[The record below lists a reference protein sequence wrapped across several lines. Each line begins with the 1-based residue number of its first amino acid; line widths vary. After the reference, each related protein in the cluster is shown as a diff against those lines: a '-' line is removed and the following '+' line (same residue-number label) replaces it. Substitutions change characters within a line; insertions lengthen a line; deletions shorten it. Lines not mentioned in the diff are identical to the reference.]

1 MAFDLS
7 ARITADASGLERAAD
22 QGAKAFDSLGASA
35 KGAAAGAKA
44 LETAT
49 ESTSRST
56 AALTDNSKS
65 LAARQTEAMRAVKT
79 VTTATAQQTIER
91 NRAITTATQTAIAE
105 QRLASATSQA
115 ERSAAAAALASLRL
129 EKAQQSLSRAN
140 GDVTKSANAQQYAI
154 RNVGQQFGDFGLQ
167 VAGGTSVA
175 RAFGQQAGQLGYALS
190 EMGGRLGAVGKFLTG
205 PWGIALTIGAAVL
218 APFVE
223 SLFKTGEAAK
233 AAELG
238 STGLASAQSALGEI
252 FDLTTGKLKKQNS
265 ELAAA
270 NELLRLNARLTAINL
285 RSEALTERASSRKAF
300 DDTGRVSITDRVR
313 GALGSQAGLTGM
325 ILGATTGTDQGRTN
339 AGNLN
344 RVVGDLRAGRTTN
357 EQVLRASER
366 LDFTGTGVTREQ
378 FQKAL
383 LDDVSSQ
390 SKTAIADLIDK
401 SLTDEKL
408 VGALR
413 RDGRTKKPP
422 KPKSTAARDEFGRD
436 AADRLAT
443 IREQFDTTP
452 PVIANVN
459 KQLRQLDDLI
469 DDLGRRK
476 PPNFQQLIDDANA
489 LKPLI
494 ENNLT
499 KPFRDYLKAQDEQ
512 LAVQRL
518 TSAGRVDEANALRV
532 VQQLQAQMGPL
543 TDQQKDSVLATV
555 QAMRA
560 QQRELD
566 VLREKNAKYLEALG
580 GIKGVV
586 EDATQAFVRGDLGQI
601 IKSPRKLLDAF
612 QTLQGRALFDK
623 LFGGLFR
630 DLEDQVN
637 GTSVVKDASD
647 RMAEAVKSANSSI
660 VSLGDAAANAA
671 QRING
676 GASGAAGVSTGASLS
691 SLLAQYKG
699 AAGPGA
705 NGGYADDAGGTISVV
720 GRYRRD
726 PAAFFERALTGIGTK
741 VAGAFTNPET
751 AKKIGS
757 AFGQYSG
764 KALAGAAEG
773 AAISGIARSL
783 GVKLNGAG
791 SSAGGALG
799 GILGGI
805 KGVTSALGPFGAA
818 LTPVLSVVGGLVG
831 NLFTKVKTGSATL
844 GNVGG
849 ASAITG
855 TGGNSASLRASSSGL
870 AGGVASNLDSIVS
883 ALGGSL
889 GNFSVSIGERKGR
902 FVVDRAGQGRVKTG
916 GTGGVVDSYTTAEEA
931 QAVALRDAILDGA
944 VQGIS
949 AAMQAA
955 IRQNSDVNKA
965 VNEAL
970 GVKALESRLKG
981 LNGTLAGIFD
991 TEATSAKERLRL
1003 AKAYGLD
1010 VAAVERDN
1018 VQTRTKLIEDTLK
1031 SRIGGLSS
1039 FLDALK
1045 FGDLAEG
1052 SPVERLAALS
1062 KQIATVQADAE
1073 AGKDGAA
1080 DQLANLLAQKVA
1092 LSRDSFGTAG
1102 AQFSG
1107 DRAGAQSAA
1116 ERVIEMERQ
1125 RVNEAAGVTTAA
1137 QAATTAAVNETNDL
1151 IAIQNAKIDTLIATV
1166 ASLGGVSGAT
1176 PNYGSVLR
1184 TASSL

>member
-7 ARITADASGLERAAD
+7 ARITADASGMVKGASEGEAALLKLEAAEKRLAAAATSLDIAHTKQAEAVGKSAEAQLRATA
-22 QGAKAFDSLGASA
+22 GLASAEARFASA
-35 KGAAAGAKA
+35 KATLAGFSKA
-44 LETAT
+44 
-49 ESTSRST
+49 SN
-56 AALTDNSKS
+56 D
-65 LAARQTEAMRAVKT
+65 
-79 VTTATAQQTIER
+79 VT
-91 NRAITTATQTAIAE
+91 
-105 QRLASATSQA
+105 ASAN
-115 ERSAAAAALASLRL
+115 R
-129 EKAQQSLSRAN
+129 
-140 GDVTKSANAQQYAI
+140 QQYAI

-167 VAGGTSVA
+167 VAGGTSIA

-190 EMGGRLGAVGKFLTG
+190 EMGGRLGKVGAFLTG
-205 PWGIALTIGAAVL
+205 PWGIALTVGAAVL

-223 SLFKTGEAAK
+223 NLFKAGEAAK
-233 AAELG
+233 EVELG
-238 STGLASAQSALGEI
+238 SNGLATAQGALGQI
-252 FDLTTGKLKKQNS
+252 FDLTTGKIKAQNA
-265 ELAAA
+265 ELVASA
-270 NELLRLNARLTAINL
+270 ELLRVNARLAGINL
-285 RSEALTERASSRKAF
+285 RTQAAQAQLNADKTF
-300 DDTGRVSITDRVR
+300 DAAGRQSITDRLTAAGQGAAAGSLAGRARAGGVGAFLGGAFGAAQGLVGGTER
-313 GALGSQAGLTGM
+313 GG
-325 ILGATTGTDQGRTN
+325 TN
-339 AGNLN
+339 AKNIG
-344 RVVGDLRAGRTTN
+344 RVVQGIKSGTIKPEDAI
-357 EQVLRASER
+357 AAAER
-366 LDFTGTGVTREQ
+366 LDFTGTGVDRQSFLEGVRDFASAPALREIA
-378 FQKAL
+378 AL
-383 LDDVSSQ
+383 
-390 SKTAIADLIDK
+390 ADK
-401 SLTDEKL
+401 SLREGEL
-408 VGALR
+408 SSGLR
-413 RDGRTKKPP
+413 QTGRTKKPP

-436 AADRLAT
+436 AADRLAS

-476 PPNFQQLIDDANA
+476 PPNFKQLIDDANA

-512 LAVQRL
+512 LTVQRL
-518 TSAGRVDEANALRV
+518 TSAGRIDEANALRV

-586 EDATQAFVRGDLGQI
+586 EDATQAFVRGDLGQLL
-601 IKSPRKLLDAF
+601 KSPGKLIDAF
-612 QTLQGRALFDK
+612 QTLQGRKLFDS
-623 LFGGLFR
+623 LFGDMFR
-630 DLEDQVN
+630 DLEDQIN

-660 VSLGDAAANAA
+660 VSLGDAAATAA
-671 QRING
+671 QRLNGTVGAPGVAAAG
-676 GASGAAGVSTGASLS
+676 GASLA

-699 AAGPGA
+699 AVGPGA
-705 NGGYADDAGGTISVV
+705 NGGYGGDPDAGKEITVV
-720 GRYRRD
+720 ARYRRD
-726 PAAFFERALTGIGTK
+726 PIAFFDKALTGIGTK
-741 VAGAFTNPET
+741 VAGAFTNPDT
-751 AKKIGS
+751 AKKIGAS
-757 AFGQYSG
+757 FGQYGS
-764 KALAGAAEG
+764 KAIAGAAEG
-773 AAISGIARSL
+773 AFSANVAAPLVKALGLKTSNTGAAI
-783 GVKLNGAG
+783 
-791 SSAGGALG
+791 GGALG
-799 GILGGI
+799 SFGGPIGSAIGGVLG
-805 KGVTSALGPFGAA
+805 
-818 LTPVLSVVGGLVG
+818 SVVGGL
-831 NLFTKVKTGSATL
+831 FKTTKTGSATL

-855 TGGNSASLRASSSGL
+855 TGGNNAALRASSSGL
-870 AGGVASNLDSIVS
+870 AGGIASNLDSIVS

-949 AAMQAA
+949 AAMQSA
-955 IRQNSDVNKA
+955 IRQNTDVNKA

-991 TEATSAKERLRL
+991 TEANSAKERLRL
-1003 AKAYGLD
+1003 AKAYGLN

-1018 VQTRTKLIEDTLK
+1018 VETRTKLIEDTLK

-1062 KQIATVQADAE
+1062 RQIATVQADAE

-1102 AQFSG
+1102 GQYSG
-1107 DRAGAQSAA
+1107 DRAGAQTAA

-1151 IAIQNAKIDTLIATV
+1151 IAIQNAKIDTLINAVT
-1166 ASLGGVSGAT
+1166 SLGGFSGAT

-1184 TASSL
+1184 TASSQ